1 MQGECVIVHIKDW
14 EAQDLDEISAR
25 LKSVSPGAASQ
36 EFSLRRNQLGQLGF
50 HVQHDGLITEV
61 ENFGYAWQ
69 TGLRQGSRLVEICK
83 HPVCTLTHEQMVDL
97 LKTSM
102 TVTVTVIPP
111 HPDGSPRQG
120 CNLTNCS
127 YTFGGFDGDYEN
139 VSGEG
144 EKTCIKPGVVQ
155 VPSNGKM
162 RYERSLSPPRS
173 SSSSGYGTGS
183 SSKSFME
190 TGGQPRYPGVAGEA
204 RPGEGTLTSCSSGH
218 SSDERWY
225 DFMDQ
230 PGSTDNSPPPLP
242 TRIGS
247 RPSAFQTVAVS
258 QAGSEEAGQG
268 KAGQAR
274 LYNGYESGSSS
285 DTVKSSSTIHI
296 SQEVSREAR
305 STYLTDYELNNNR
318 SSVESE
324 SPDNFLQHDRLA
336 ALKTS
341 PHLLETEAAD
351 RERPQGRS
359 EDELSGVSSHSPVRP
374 RQGGRRNTT
383 GTTTPSSSTSASSR
397 GHSPRTVSQ
406 TLEVAAK
413 KKVARSA
420 RNSANLTQST
430 LQEDLMKLISPDF
443 EQEPGSKQ
451 EPGAVQ
457 SVQHD
462 SPLSKLPKKTISEL
476 SLMKS
481 RSRENI
487 ARLEVSRHQD
497 LS

>member
-1 MQGECVIVHIKDW
+1 MSTTSYQRALLLESRQQLPRKRHIGNDIVTIVFQEPGALPFIPNIRSQFQHVFIIVRAHNPCSDNTQYSIAVTRSKNVPMFGPPIPASALFSKNSAFTKFLLTKIINAENAAHRSDKFVSMATRTRQEYLKDLATNYATQTTIDSGSKFALFAPKKKMTVRPRFSPDASLRGALSWAVMVEDCSSNTQIESFIAISSDTLVIIQDNPHRDMLFICPCKSVLGWSTTNNSIRIFYHQGECAIVHIKDW

-97 LKTSM
+97 LKTSL

-120 CNLTNCS
+120 CNLNNCS

-155 VPSNGKM
+155 APSNGKM

-190 TGGQPRYPGVAGEA
+190 NGGQPRYPGVSGGQG
-204 RPGEGTLTSCSSGH
+204 GEGTLTSCSSGH

-247 RPSAFQTVAVS
+247 KPSAFQAVANT
-258 QAGSEEAGQG
+258 Q
-268 KAGQAR
+268 KAM
-274 LYNGYESGSSS
+274 
-285 DTVKSSSTIHI
+285 
-296 SQEVSREAR
+296 
-305 STYLTDYELNNNR
+305 
-318 SSVESE
+318 
-324 SPDNFLQHDRLA
+324 P
-336 ALKTS
+336 
-341 PHLLETEAAD
+341 
-351 RERPQGRS
+351 
-359 EDELSGVSSHSPVRP
+359 
-374 RQGGRRNTT
+374 
-383 GTTTPSSSTSASSR
+383 
-397 GHSPRTVSQ
+397 
-406 TLEVAAK
+406 
-413 KKVARSA
+413 
-420 RNSANLTQST
+420 
-430 LQEDLMKLISPDF
+430 
-443 EQEPGSKQ
+443 
-451 EPGAVQ
+451 
-457 SVQHD
+457 
-462 SPLSKLPKKTISEL
+462 
-476 SLMKS
+476 
-481 RSRENI
+481 
-487 ARLEVSRHQD
+487 
-497 LS
+497 